1 MELKEGSAKWH
12 TSHVGKEAPF
22 FLQTSQWVF
31 VFFFVKRTTL
41 GYYIGHNKIRILFP
55 PQGKTGWKV
64 LQANSPYAMCHA
76 SERSEALHS
85 VDVAKKRF
93 GFFFAWEIPP
103 CILPVSSQLCNA
115 LRQKGVD
122 FFFFCWSCT
131 VLHPLQTGSYLFPIT
146 LNFQREPVSSQKR
159 GCRQC
164 CHATW
169 MEGCY
174 LCVFATFLPQSF
186 FLSPSNPFRDLCL
199 CLSVQ
204 QMPCFY
210 WNNSKPL
217 QGMEFILTIRNV
229 CFPLPHFAKRVIM
242 ALCRTTHSSQWVCYT
257 LIPFKRGS

>member
-22 FLQTSQWVF
+22 FLQTSQWD
-31 VFFFVKRTTL
+31 FFFCEKNHTRLLHWPQQNKNFIPCPRKNRLKSVPGKLPLCNVPCQWEEWSSCTVLMLPKRSL
-41 GYYIGHNKIRILFP
+41 
-55 PQGKTGWKV
+55 
-64 LQANSPYAMCHA
+64 
-76 SERSEALHS
+76 
-85 VDVAKKRF
+85 D
-93 GFFFAWEIPP
+93 FFFAWELPP
-103 CILPVSSQLCNA
+103 CILPVSSQLCNV
-115 LRQKGVD
+115 LREKGVD

-131 VLHPLQTGSYLFPIT
+131 VLRPPQTGSYLFPVS
-146 LNFQREPVSSQKR
+146 LNFQKEPVWSQKR

-164 CHATW
+164 SHATW

-174 LCVFATFLPQSF
+174 LCAFATFLPQSF

-217 QGMEFILTIRNV
+217 QGIEFILTIRNV

-257 LIPFKRGS
+257 LIPFRRGS